1 MKKEDFI
8 KIGMKY
14 GLDVFHTGEIVSLYQ
29 KDMTDVGDEV
39 AEYVDSN
46 SIVMIDD
53 YDIREGKIVSFGYRF
68 IDERKLDNKLKK
80 LVKRYKEC
88 KLELKKQ
95 KMEKDF
101 DMERI

>member
-14 GLDVFHTGEIVSLYQ
+14 GFDVVGEGIISLYQ
-29 KDMTDVGDEV
+29 KDMTDIGDEV
-39 AEYVDSN
+39 AEYFDST
-46 SIVMIDD
+46 IVMIDD
-53 YDIREGKIVSFGYRF
+53 YEIIAGKIVGFGYKL
-68 IDERKLDNKLKK
+68 IDERKFIEKLKK
-80 LVKRYKEC
+80 LVKKYKEC
-88 KLELKKQ
+88 KLELMKQ

>member
-8 KIGMKY
+8 KIGMEY
-14 GLDVFHTGEIVSLYQ
+14 GLHVEGGEVVFLYQ

-39 AEYVDSN
+39 AEYVDN
-46 SIVMIDD
+46 SVVMIDD
-53 YDIREGKIVSFGYRF
+53 YEIIARKIVGFGYKF
-68 IDERKLDNKLKK
+68 IDERKFIEKLKK
-80 LVKRYKEC
+80 LVKKYKEC
-88 KLELKKQ
+88 KLELMKQ

>member
-8 KIGMKY
+8 KIGMEY
-14 GLDVFHTGEIVSLYQ
+14 GLQVDGGGVVSLYQ

-39 AEYVDSN
+39 AEYIDSN

-53 YDIREGKIVSFGYRF
+53 YELTKGKIVSIGYRF
-68 IDERKLDNKLKK
+68 IDERKFAKKLKK
-80 LVKRYKEC
+80 LVKKYKEC
-88 KLELKKQ
+88 KLELMKQ